1 MSKTLKIIL
10 GFLGIAIVGIS
21 ILICYGFY
29 LMQDEDRYGDLV
41 YFNQK
46 VEDGDIIFRYKYSE
60 ELGQTT
66 EFNEYGII
74 DKSWG
79 NVYVW
84 DNQNTIKQDL
94 YDWAVKSNGERVR
107 VFRIKNSDFDMK
119 KAELKNGT
127 YNYLMNSDKM
137 EFVTEKLL
145 KKPAYYNT

>member
-10 GFLGIAIVGIS
+10 GVLVTAIVGIFG
-21 ILICYGFY
+21 LIMFGLY
-29 LMQDEDRYGDLV
+29 LMEDEDRYGDLV

-46 VEDGDIIFRYKYSE
+46 LEDGDIIFRSKCSG

-94 YDWAVKSNGERVR
+94 YDWAEKGNRERIK
-107 VFRIKNSDFDMK
+107 VFRIKNSDFDMN

-137 EFVTEKLL
+137 EFVTED
-145 KKPAYYNT
+145 Y

>member
-10 GFLGIAIVGIS
+10 GVLATAIVGIFG
-21 ILICYGFY
+21 LIMFGLY
-29 LMQDEDRYGDLV
+29 LMGDEDRYGDLV

-46 VEDGDIIFRYKYSE
+46 VEDGDIIFRSKYSG
-60 ELGQTT
+60 ELGKTT

-94 YDWAVKSNGERVR
+94 YDWAEKGNGERVR
-107 VFRIKNSDFDMK
+107 VFRIKNSDFDMNK
-119 KAELKNGT
+119 SELKNGT
-127 YNYLMNSDKM
+127 FNYLMNSDKM
-137 EFVTEKLL
+137 EFITEN
-145 KKPAYYNT
+145 Y

>member
-10 GFLGIAIVGIS
+10 AILGTAIVGIFG
-21 ILICYGFY
+21 LIMFGLY
-29 LMQDEDRYGDLV
+29 LMEDEDRYGDLV

-46 VEDGDIIFRYKYSE
+46 VEDGDIIFRSKYSGD
-60 ELGQTT
+60 LGQTT

-84 DNQNTIKQDL
+84 DNRNTIKQDL
-94 YDWAVKSNGERVR
+94 YDWAEKGNGERVR

-119 KAELKNGT
+119 NAELKNGT
-127 YNYLMNSDKM
+127 YNYLMDSDKM
-137 EFVTEKLL
+137 EFVTDN
-145 KKPAYYNT
+145 Y